1 MSPAGTGGTPVAAM
15 VCAGGTMLVRTCEL
29 LDEAPLVIDV
39 EGVGR
44 YTLMWTP
51 TEEAAVTAEAQEVDG
66 PCEAD
71 HPDGLAAGFTP
82 IDGWLGEGAPS
93 AALEL
98 AAGFVFSE
106 GLFDRIDELV
116 SLSRCPQAPDVVRV
130 VLVEA
135 ARRRAHPALRTVNSG
150 CGVCGADR
158 LPEAGAAKE
167 RIGAR
172 TPMLSLPVLHGLTQ
186 AMQDRQH
193 LWRRTGA
200 AHAALLFDAQGEVLA
215 FAEDLGRHNALDK
228 AIGRCL
234 LAGRPLAGGGV
245 ILSSRCSY
253 EMLAKAARAGLDL
266 VAAVSAPSAL
276 AVRMAHEHGITL
288 CGFVRDARAT
298 IYTHP
303 GRIGPGNPGAA
314 QARSATRDARTSS
327 GRAPLPA

>member
-1 MSPAGTGGTPVAAM
+1 
-15 VCAGGTMLVRTCEL
+15 MLVRTCEL

-51 TEEAAVTAEAQEVDG
+51 TEAWTSTEEAANAGAGKVEG
-66 PCEAD
+66 PCDAN
-71 HPDGLAAGFTP
+71 HPDGLAAGFIP
-82 IDGWLGEGAPS
+82 ADGWLGEGTPS
-93 AALEL
+93 TALEL
-98 AAGFVFSE
+98 AAGFAFSE
-106 GLFDRIDELV
+106 GLFDRMDELV
-116 SLSRCPQAPDVVRV
+116 SLSRCPQTPDVVRV
-130 VLVEA
+130 VLAEA
-135 ARRRAHPALRTVNSG
+135 ARRRAHPALRTVNSS

-158 LPEAGAAKE
+158 LPEAGAAQE
-167 RIGAR
+167 RLGAR
-172 TPMLSLPVLHGLTQ
+172 TPMLSLPALHGLAQ

-234 LAGRPLAGGGV
+234 LAGRSPVGGGV

-253 EMLAKAARAGLDL
+253 EMLAKAARAGLGV

-288 CGFVRDARAT
+288 CGFVRDAQAT

-314 QARSATRDARTSS
+314 QARSATRDARTGS